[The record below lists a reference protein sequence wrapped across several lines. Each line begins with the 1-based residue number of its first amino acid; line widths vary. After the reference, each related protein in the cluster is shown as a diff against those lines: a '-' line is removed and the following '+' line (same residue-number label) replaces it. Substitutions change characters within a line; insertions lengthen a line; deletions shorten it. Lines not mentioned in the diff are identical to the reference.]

1 MCWFQEAPSAV
12 SAEGSRGTKVLT
24 LMGDFQEQLAQ
35 VGWRPRRGCRQRRT
49 ASDEAPCCPLFTQGA
64 PPMDAPEWDPN
75 RCPERGDPAG
85 SRDPSGGSRW
95 SWKGWW
101 PAPARPAP
109 PLPSGLLD
117 LPLQNKTA
125 LRGGWGGQEEGGAP
139 SPHGSAQDGPS
150 SRRSCCLLPRR
161 LRAEAGAR
169 KTAVPS
175 SVPCTF
181 VNIKSGASPRPERLR
196 FQRGRPGLM
205 SVFFKSGFLAP
216 AGIRGSSR
224 KEPSGDGLFTLR
236 GFTGDRL
243 EPTFR
248 HSSPRPRRIFH
259 KCVA

>member
-1 MCWFQEAPSAV
+1 MKLRAALCLPRGPLPWTPQSGTPRDARGAETLQEAETPQGEAGGAGRVVASPS
-12 SAEGSRGTKVLT
+12 SARPSPALWPPGPPTA
-24 LMGDFQEQLAQ
+24 EQNSPERW
-35 VGWRPRRGCRQRRT
+35 VGRPRGR
-49 ASDEAPCCPLFTQGA
+49 
-64 PPMDAPEWDPN
+64 
-75 RCPERGDPAG
+75 
-85 SRDPSGGSRW
+85 
-95 SWKGWW
+95 
-101 PAPARPAP
+101 
-109 PLPSGLLD
+109 
-117 LPLQNKTA
+117 
-125 LRGGWGGQEEGGAP
+125 GGAP

-150 SRRSCCLLPRR
+150 SRRSCRLLPRR

-216 AGIRGSSR
+216 AGIPGSSR
-224 KEPSGDGLFTLR
+224 KEPSGDRLFTLR

-248 HSSPRPRRIFH
+248 HASSRPRLIFH